1 MIKTIHWIFLFSTL
15 FTFFQ
20 YTVFF
25 HSVHCF
31 FTFAILN
38 FSQVQ
43 RHKIACPFFQNRMC
57 DFWKTH
63 LPFSENAHAIL
74 TVQAPKRHSS
84 GYKKHLSQLYNDL
97 HLPLGIGMAK
107 RLVNNYL
114 SLCNAVANP
123 TCHPLARGHGCGLLY
138 ARRLMTKRFLI
149 LNSQLWIIDC
159 LFCQGGAKG
168 VYTWIIVHTT
178 YCNLQIFN
186 CKLWFVNCQLIP
198 LPRGRWEILIERF
211 I

>member
-1 MIKTIHWIFLFSTL
+1 
-15 FTFFQ
+15 
-20 YTVFF
+20 
-25 HSVHCF
+25 
-31 FTFAILN
+31 
-38 FSQVQ
+38 
-43 RHKIACPFFQNRMC
+43 
-57 DFWKTH
+57 
-63 LPFSENAHAIL
+63 
-74 TVQAPKRHSS
+74 
-84 GYKKHLSQLYNDL
+84 
-97 HLPLGIGMAK
+97 MAK
-107 RLVNNYL
+107 RLVSRWL
-114 SLCNAVANP
+114 LLCNAAANP

-168 VYTWIIVHTT
+168 VYTWIIVRTA

-211 I
+211 IQWKHYKHSMKSLYACNGLGTCMYRAKRKAPSILTEPFNKTNGAFR

>member
-20 YTVFF
+20 CTVFF

-74 TVQAPKRHSS
+74 KHISDNFKTDSNCLRLKNGFFTCS
-84 GYKKHLSQLYNDL
+84 KHLFQLYNDL
-97 HLPLGIGMAK
+97 HLPLGIGTAK
-107 RLVNNYL
+107 RLVNNWL
-114 SLCNAVANP
+114 SLCNAAANP
-123 TCHPLARGHGCGLLY
+123 TCHPLARE
-138 ARRLMTKRFLI
+138 
-149 LNSQLWIIDC
+149 IIR
-159 LFCQGGAKG
+159 
-168 VYTWIIVHTT
+168 
-178 YCNLQIFN
+178 
-186 CKLWFVNCQLIP
+186 P
-198 LPRGRWEILIERF
+198 
-211 I
+211 